1 MDKLATWI
9 SHCAYVDPGSFV
21 GITITITITI
31 WLHATP
37 SSSRGQIH
45 MRSDIYAML
54 YTFQAIWF
62 DCLHAKTFSWL
73 FFLAFLVFFFPFF
86 FFLVLVFVWELSWV
100 DSLPDEDD
108 RHSPRPFDKLLSL
121 FISGWQWTF
130 IIGDLCFICWQF
142 SFWPTNCLT

>member
-9 SHCAYVDPGSFV
+9 SHCAYVDVFVCWHYHYHHYHYHLASRYAVVISWANSYAKWHLCHALHIPGDM
-21 GITITITITI
+21 I
-31 WLHATP
+31 WLP
-37 SSSRGQIH
+37 SCENLFV
-45 MRSDIYAML
+45 AL
-54 YTFQAIWF
+54 
-62 DCLHAKTFSWL
+62 FSGFPRFL
-73 FFLAFLVFFFPFF
+73 FSLF